1 MSSIR
6 ELLAR
11 AVELGA
17 SDVHITAGQRP
28 VFRVNSR
35 LFPAEFEPL
44 SAEDLRLI
52 GDELVPP
59 HARGRFAEHHE
70 CDFSHLEE
78 GVGRFRTNVFLGKGV
93 PAVALRHVKSD
104 VPTLESLNLPPI
116 LRRCAE
122 APAGV
127 VILSGTTSSG
137 KSTTLAAL
145 IGLINRTAER
155 RIITIEDPIE
165 YEFADEK
172 STITQRE
179 VGLDTRSFATGLRQ
193 VLRQDPDVIL
203 IGEVRDAESL
213 RIGIMAAETGHL
225 VLTTLHAG
233 TAAQAIPRLLNEFP
247 ADDQDRIRLAVAA
260 NLHAVICQRL
270 LPTAQGGLVP
280 AVEILFNTP
289 MVRKLIGQ
297 NQLEHLHD
305 AIETGNEEG
314 LQSFDQAIYQLIR
327 QHIVTERV
335 GLEHATN
342 AEKLRMNLEGIFLD
356 ESRRILATNQP

>member
-17 SDVHITAGQRP
+17 SDVHITADQCPVYRISGQ
-28 VFRVNSR
+28 
-35 LFPAEFEPL
+35 LCQAGFEAL
-44 SAEDLRLI
+44 SVEDLRLI
-52 GDELVPP
+52 ADELVPR
-59 HARGRFAEHHE
+59 HAQQRFAENHE

-78 GVGRFRTNVFLGKGV
+78 GVGRFRTNVFLGKGI
-93 PAVALRHVKSD
+93 PAVALRYVKSAI
-104 VPTLESLNLPPI
+104 PTIESLNLPPI
-116 LRRCAE
+116 LHRCAE
-122 APAGV
+122 TQAGI

-145 IGLINRTAER
+145 IGEINRTAER

-165 YEFADEK
+165 YEFFDDK

-179 VGLDTRSFATGLRQ
+179 IGLDTRSFATGLRQ

-260 NLHAVICQRL
+260 NLHAVVCQRL
-270 LPTAQGGLVP
+270 IPTPQGGVVP
-280 AVEILFNTP
+280 AAEILFNTP
-289 MVRKLIGQ
+289 MVLKLIVQ

-305 AIETGNEEG
+305 AIETGNEDG
-314 LQSFDQAIYQLIR
+314 LQSFDQAIFKLIR
-327 QHIVTERV
+327 EHVITERV

-356 ESRRILATNQP
+356 ESRRILST

>member
-1 MSSIR
+1 MNIVD
-6 ELLAR
+6 LLLRQKPAIKIL
-11 AVELGA
+11 ALVLILGA
-17 SDVHITAGQRP
+17 ILGVYWQFFYRP
-28 VFRVNSR
+28 VVAEIRVIEPELNK
-35 LFPAEFEPL
+35 LKAEL
-44 SAEDLRLI
+44 SAKRDIVKEKPRY
-52 GDELVPP
+52 E
-59 HARGRFAEHHE
+59 AE
-70 CDFSHLEE
+70 LEE
-78 GVGRFRTNVFLGKGV
+78 TRAKLHL
-93 PAVALRHVKSD
+93 ALKQLPNKSEI
-104 VPTLESLNLPPI
+104 PTLESLNLPPI
-116 LRRCAE
+116 LKRCAE

-127 VILSGTTSSG
+127 VIISGTTSSG

-145 IGLINRTAER
+145 VGLINNNFER

-165 YEFADEK
+165 YEFTDAK

-213 RIGIMAAETGHL
+213 RIGLMAAETGHL
-225 VLTTLHAG
+225 VLTTLHSG

-260 NLHAVICQRL
+260 NLHSVICQRL
-270 LPTAQGGLVP
+270 IPTAQGGLVP

-289 MVRKLIGQ
+289 MVRKLIVQ
-297 NQLEHLHD
+297 NQLDHLHD
-305 AIETGNEEG
+305 AIETGNEDG
-314 LQSFDQAIYQLIR
+314 LQTFDQAIYQLIR
-327 QHIVTERV
+327 QHVVTERV

-356 ESRRILATNQP
+356 ESRRILATN

>member
-35 LFPAEFEPL
+35 LVPAEFEPL

-59 HARGRFAEHHE
+59 HARERFAENHE

-78 GVGRFRTNVFLGKGV
+78 DVGRFRANVFLGKGV
-93 PAVALRHVKSD
+93 PAVALRFVKSD
-104 VPTLESLNLPPI
+104 IPTLESLNLPPI

-145 IGLINRTAER
+145 VGMINRTAER

-165 YEFADEK
+165 YEFTDAK

-213 RIGIMAAETGHL
+213 RIGLMAAETGHL
-225 VLTTLHAG
+225 VLTTLHSG

-260 NLHAVICQRL
+260 NLHSVICQRL
-270 LPTAQGGLVP
+270 IPTAQGELVP

-289 MVRKLIGQ
+289 MVRKLIVQ
-297 NQLEHLHD
+297 NQLDHLHD
-305 AIETGNEEG
+305 AIETGNEDG
-314 LQSFDQAIYQLIR
+314 LQTFDQAIYQLIR

-356 ESRRILATNQP
+356 EARRILATSQS